1 MTTPSDSQERHRRAF
16 RRLLRLY
23 PAWFRKAYEEEMTLL
38 FSERLRR
45 ATGWRAR
52 TALWWRTLKDA
63 TSNAA
68 ALRRQDREGG
78 WLRMDG
84 IMQDI
89 RYAVR
94 RLVRTPVFTLGA
106 VVLLAIGIG
115 ANTAVFTLVDALIL
129 RPPPWSE
136 PERVVHVYQ
145 DSDDGEPSSNS
156 FPATRDMAEY
166 DEVFAGVTAT
176 SPSSA
181 TWEGPDGPEPVATEY
196 TTSTYL
202 SVLGLQTQ
210 RGRWFGPEHDLVGG
224 ALVAVVSDAAWRTR
238 LGADPDVVGQVIRL
252 NGQPVTI
259 IGVGPERLTSTI
271 NPLRTDFWLS
281 ISSTPVSG
289 PFQVANLERRE
300 DHWYQAL
307 ARLRPG
313 VTLTQAQAAMN
324 ALAQRLA
331 EEYPELNRGRDITVY
346 ASRDVRMHPQGDA
359 ELRFAGGL
367 LAAVALTVLLVACAN
382 LASLLLVRGLG
393 RSGEMAVR
401 SALGAPKGR
410 VARLFLIESVL
421 LAATGGLAGLA
432 LARWALTV
440 LPALPTG
447 DLLGGTLEV
456 ALDTRVILFA
466 LSLALGTGL
475 LFGLAPA
482 LRSSRADVSRT
493 LRDDRR
499 GTTSDRGTL
508 RLRGFLVAVQ
518 VAASLLLVLGTGLM
532 TRSLAA
538 LQAVDSGVDE
548 GRIAYMRLD
557 WSRAA
562 LTTEQAREAI
572 GELTARVEALP
583 GVERAAMSSR
593 LPAMRQGTTSTEV
606 EGYTPPAGT
615 DAVELPFA
623 IVTDGYFD
631 AMGISLRAGRSFG
644 PDDVLGPAGTSV
656 LVSEAAARR
665 FWGDADPVGRR
676 MRGQG
681 SQTWT
686 RTVVGVVG
694 DVPVAGLGESP
705 APLFYFSTRQSA
717 GGTTYLIARASGDPA
732 GLLVGLRREIE
743 RWLPSVTVVA
753 QGTLEAHFGASLAT
767 PRLAARAMGGFSLL
781 ALFLA
786 GLGIYTVV
794 SFSVARRSSELGI
807 RIALGAERSRV
818 VRVVVGE
825 VATVVGAGLG
835 VGVLLAALGA
845 SWIEGVL
852 FGVEPLDPLT
862 FTGSVLVLL
871 GVAWLA
877 AWLPARRAASVDP
890 VEALRAS

>member
-1 MTTPSDSQERHRRAF
+1 MTPTGRSEQRHRRAF
-16 RRLLRLY
+16 QWLLRLY
-23 PAWFRKAYEEEMTLL
+23 PTWFRKAYGEEMALL

-45 ATGWRAR
+45 TAGWRAR
-52 TALWWRTLKDA
+52 AALWWRTSKDA
-63 TSNAA
+63 VSNAA
-68 ALRRQDREGG
+68 ALRRQEGEAG
-78 WLRMDG
+78 GFGMDAM
-84 IMQDI
+84 IQDT
-89 RYAVR
+89 RYAAR
-94 RLVRTPVFTLGA
+94 RLARTPAFTFGA
-106 VVLLAIGIG
+106 VVLLAVGIG

-136 PERVVHVYQ
+136 PERVVHIYQ

-176 SPSSA
+176 TPSSA
-181 TWEGPDGPEPVATEY
+181 AWEGPDGPEPVATEY

-210 RGRWFGPEHDLVGG
+210 RGRWFGPEHDVPGG
-224 ALVAVVSDAAWRTR
+224 PFVAVVSDAAWRAR
-238 LGADPDVVGQVIRL
+238 LGSDPDVIGRVIRL

-271 NPLRTDFWLS
+271 TPLLTDFWLS

-289 PFQVANLERRE
+289 PFQVSNLERRE

-307 ARLRPG
+307 ARLQPG
-313 VTLTQAQAAMN
+313 VTVARAQAAMD

-331 EEYPELNRGRDITVY
+331 EEYPDLNRGRGITVF
-346 ASRDVRMHPQGDA
+346 ASSDVRMHPQGDGD
-359 ELRFAGGL
+359 LRFAGGL
-367 LAAVALTVLLVACAN
+367 LVTIALTVLLVACAN
-382 LASLLLVRGLG
+382 LANLLLLRGLG

-401 SALGAPKGR
+401 SALGAPKAR

-421 LAATGGLAGLA
+421 LAVAGGLAGLV
-432 LARWALTV
+432 LARWALAAA
-440 LPALPTG
+440 PALPTG
-447 DLLGGTLEV
+447 DLFGGTLEL

-466 LSLALGTGL
+466 LALTLGTGV

-482 LRSSRADVSRT
+482 LRSSRADVSRA

-499 GTTSDRGTL
+499 GATSDRGTL

-532 TRSLAA
+532 TRSLGA
-538 LQAVDSGVDE
+538 LQTVDTGLDE
-548 GRIAYMRLD
+548 DRIAYIRLD
-557 WSRAA
+557 WSRTG
-562 LTTEQAREAI
+562 LTTEQSREAMDA
-572 GELTARVEALP
+572 LTARVEALP

-615 DAVELPFA
+615 SAVELPFA
-623 IVTDGYFD
+623 IVTDGYFE
-631 AMGISLRAGRSFG
+631 AMGIPLRAGRSFG
-644 PDDVLGPAGTSV
+644 PDDVLGSGTTSI

-665 FWGDADPVGRR
+665 FWRDADPIGRR

-681 SQTWT
+681 SRMWT
-686 RTVVGVVG
+686 RAVVGVVA
-694 DVPVAGLGESP
+694 DVPVASLGESP
-705 APLFYFSTRQSA
+705 AALFYFSTRQSA
-717 GGTTYLIARASGDPA
+717 GGTTYLIVRASGDPA
-732 GLLVGLRREIE
+732 GLLAALRREITS
-743 RWLPSVTVVA
+743 WLPSVTVLA

-767 PRLAARAMGGFSLL
+767 PRLAARAMGAFSLL
-781 ALFLA
+781 ALLLA

-794 SFSVARRSSELGI
+794 SFTVARRTSELGI
-807 RIALGAERSRV
+807 RIALGAERSGV
-818 VRVVVGE
+818 VRMVVREVAAVVG
-825 VATVVGAGLG
+825 VGLAA
-835 VGVLLAALGA
+835 GVLLALVGAPRLG
-845 SWIEGVL
+845 GLL
-852 FGVEPLDPLT
+852 FGVEALDPPT
-862 FTGSVLVLL
+862 FIGSVLVLL
-871 GVAWLA
+871 GVSWLA
-877 AWLPARRAASVDP
+877 AWMPARRAARADP